1 MPQMQQMPFN
11 NAPVW
16 NQPRMPQNLYV
27 RPPNP
32 PLPSNGP
39 KPQPHQQPSP
49 RIPSQPPPPKEQQAP
64 PPPPPTEKAQP
75 PPPPG
80 IDSSKDSNP
89 DKKTSDAPAP
99 ANLTKLNLSA
109 PPPPPPPE
117 DKTTKVAK
125 APQQIN
131 ANQNIMNG
139 ARGGGVFR
147 GRGGGNDANHSP
159 FSKGRGFGSTAS
171 RGGFEGRNNAHLGF
185 GAGQGANFFQEDN
198 SEYDDGFESNF
209 GEIGGQYKSQKSNAG
224 GHLQES
230 EQSKT
235 PLRAGDWKCT
245 KCEEINFSRREN
257 CRRCNFQKNLSVL
270 AKSNTIEDKATVLQ
284 GPATITG
291 KSNTK
296 LENFDKMFGNWE
308 DSYAKWKSSNKENP
322 DRNYVETYMA
332 QMEAMRIQLL
342 DKRKG
347 LDNLNNEDNKANKK
361 TAQLIPGINIEDERK
376 QKMMENWQSQTG
388 KVEKSFPYIEESSN
402 EQKQDISAKELAQKI
417 LDDNSDDSDEETK
430 KTETVKTKRSRWGN
444 EEESQ
449 EPKRSRWEN
458 DPAVNINIQDW
469 RRRPDV
475 ENSDKGPNFT
485 ERSSK
490 MLANSEFDGRNEIH
504 PTMQRQEFNNRNITN
519 HNNQGQM
526 FGNGRGQFENP
537 PQAGQ
542 NNHQIYMRGN
552 NTLNLRGRGGYNS
565 HGEGN
570 RFNET
575 SEYENYWKPAAVTDY
590 SANKTLPSSR
600 RDVFVQRDFKP
611 ETFDYSH
618 GTRQSPSTDY
628 SHGSRQS
635 PNTDYSHGTRQSP
648 STATNQRQLGKQ
660 SNSWN
665 NGSRNSPRQNR
676 MMGLNEKAERFQT
689 PPPERSSPPAPV
701 KPAGNRIMI
710 DSIITPPGRS
720 SRPPKIVII
729 LRGLPGSG
737 KSHLARLIKD
747 KELEHGAE
755 QPRTLALD
763 DYFDVDGKYEFDPEM
778 EDLYRSNFIKSFKKN
793 VDGGYFHFLIVDAI
807 NSEVDHFRSMWSH
820 AKQNGFE
827 VYICDVECDVSAA
840 AARNVHGRAE
850 KEVQGL
856 ATAWEDTPP
865 HMNTLDA
872 RGLLQDDAI
881 EHFEMAEAS
890 DDVKEDTSE
899 ISQPVDEEVRSR
911 KTSAGSIQCLSLHKN
926 NNVSPRKILET
937 LKSKT
942 PRENQTEYFYRF

>member
-1 MPQMQQMPFN
+1 MFNPMRPGMPMNPNWAPPNFHQQFNQWPMNQQWGQQNMPQIQQMPFN
-11 NAPVW
+11 NAPGW

-291 KSNTK
+291 KSK

-332 QMEAMRIQLL
+332 QMEAMKIQLL

-388 KVEKSFPYIEESSN
+388 KVEKSFPYIEETSN

-430 KTETVKTKRSRWGN
+430 KDGN
-444 EEESQ
+444 S
-449 EPKRSRWEN
+449 
-458 DPAVNINIQDW
+458 
-469 RRRPDV
+469 
-475 ENSDKGPNFT
+475 
-485 ERSSK
+485 
-490 MLANSEFDGRNEIH
+490 
-504 PTMQRQEFNNRNITN
+504 
-519 HNNQGQM
+519 
-526 FGNGRGQFENP
+526 
-537 PQAGQ
+537 
-542 NNHQIYMRGN
+542 
-552 NTLNLRGRGGYNS
+552 
-565 HGEGN
+565 
-570 RFNET
+570 
-575 SEYENYWKPAAVTDY
+575 
-590 SANKTLPSSR
+590 
-600 RDVFVQRDFKP
+600 
-611 ETFDYSH
+611 
-618 GTRQSPSTDY
+618 
-628 SHGSRQS
+628 
-635 PNTDYSHGTRQSP
+635 
-648 STATNQRQLGKQ
+648 
-660 SNSWN
+660 
-665 NGSRNSPRQNR
+665 
-676 MMGLNEKAERFQT
+676 
-689 PPPERSSPPAPV
+689 
-701 KPAGNRIMI
+701 
-710 DSIITPPGRS
+710 
-720 SRPPKIVII
+720 
-729 LRGLPGSG
+729 
-737 KSHLARLIKD
+737 
-747 KELEHGAE
+747 
-755 QPRTLALD
+755 
-763 DYFDVDGKYEFDPEM
+763 
-778 EDLYRSNFIKSFKKN
+778 
-793 VDGGYFHFLIVDAI
+793 
-807 NSEVDHFRSMWSH
+807 
-820 AKQNGFE
+820 
-827 VYICDVECDVSAA
+827 
-840 AARNVHGRAE
+840 
-850 KEVQGL
+850 
-856 ATAWEDTPP
+856 
-865 HMNTLDA
+865 
-872 RGLLQDDAI
+872 
-881 EHFEMAEAS
+881 
-890 DDVKEDTSE
+890 
-899 ISQPVDEEVRSR
+899 
-911 KTSAGSIQCLSLHKN
+911 
-926 NNVSPRKILET
+926 
-937 LKSKT
+937 
-942 PRENQTEYFYRF
+942 